1 MAEDDRISSTP
12 EPRTRQSLAAD
23 LQKLGLEAGMIVL
36 VHSSLAS
43 LGWVNG
49 QAVAVIQ
56 ALQDVLSPGGTLV
69 MPAHS
74 GDLSDP
80 AKWEN
85 PPVPQAWWA
94 IIRDTMPAYDPRTT
108 PTRGIGLI
116 PEQFRTW
123 PDVLRSG
130 HPALSFSAWGA
141 QAEAITRNHRLEDS
155 LGEGSPLAR
164 LYELDGC
171 VLLLG
176 AGYDSNTS
184 FHLAEYRLP
193 WRKDDVLGAPIL
205 REGKRVWVSYQD
217 VDLDETRFAEIG
229 EAFERAHP
237 VRVGQVGSATSR
249 LFRQRPAVDFAAAWM
264 AEHLSA

>member
-1 MAEDDRISSTP
+1 MAEDDRIARTP

-23 LQKLGLEAGMIVL
+23 LQALGLEAGMTVL
-36 VHSSLAS
+36 VHSSLSA

-49 QAVAVIQ
+49 KAVAVIQ
-56 ALQDVLSPGGTLV
+56 ALQDALSPGGTLV

-94 IIRDTMPAYDPRTT
+94 IIRETMPAYDPHTT
-108 PTRGIGLI
+108 PTRGIGII

-123 PDVLRSG
+123 PDVLRSD
-130 HPALSFSAWGA
+130 HPALSFCAWGA
-141 QAEAITRNHRLEDS
+141 QAETITRNHQLEDS

-164 LYELDGC
+164 LYELDGH

-193 WRKDDVLGAPIL
+193 QRKDDVLGAPIL
-205 REGKRVWVSYQD
+205 REGKREWVSYSD
-217 VDLDETRFAEIG
+217 VDLDESRFAEIG
-229 EAFERAHP
+229 QAFEQTHP
-237 VRVGQVGSATSR
+237 VRIGQVGSAVSR
-249 LFRQRPAVDFAAAWM
+249 LFRQRPAVDFAVNWLT
-264 AEHLSA
+264 EHL

>member
-1 MAEDDRISSTP
+1 MAEDTLIADTP

-23 LQKLGLEAGMIVL
+23 LQMLGLEAGMLVL
-36 VHSSLAS
+36 VHSSLSA

-49 QAVAVIQ
+49 KAVAVIQ
-56 ALQDVLSPGGTLV
+56 ALQDALSPGGTLV

-94 IIRDTMPAYDPRTT
+94 QIRDTMPAYNPHLT
-108 PTRGIGLI
+108 PTRGIGRI

-123 PDVLRSG
+123 PGVLRSD
-130 HPALSFSAWGA
+130 HPALSFCAWGA
-141 QAEAITRNHRLEDS
+141 QAGYITRDHALEDS

-164 LYELDGC
+164 IYDLDGY

-193 WRKDDVLGAPIL
+193 QRKVDILGAPIQ
-205 REGKRVWVSYQD
+205 REGKREWVSYSD
-217 VDLDETRFAEIG
+217 VDLDESRFAEIG
-229 EAFERAHP
+229 EAFERTHP
-237 VRVGQVGSATSR
+237 VRTGQVGSATSR
-249 LFRQRPAVDFAAAWM
+249 LFRQQPAVDFALTWM
-264 AEHLSA
+264 AENQ